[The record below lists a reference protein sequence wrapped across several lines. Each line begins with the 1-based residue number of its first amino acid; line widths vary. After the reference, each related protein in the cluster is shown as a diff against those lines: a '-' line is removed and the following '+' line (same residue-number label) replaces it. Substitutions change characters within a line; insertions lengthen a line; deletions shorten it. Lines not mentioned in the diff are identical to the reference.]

1 MTNAH
6 LTHLVFSARIW
17 LRSTTTVALLPI
29 FCGAKY
35 DSRKQASPRWY
46 TIPNTIFPPH
56 LRTWL
61 DWRNTWENWNIM
73 ALLLAG
79 TFIPFNKRKLC
90 SSSQL
95 SFLFIKVRL
104 ESLCLG
110 FFRNNCKTDKTSTLF
125 AFYSSKNLCQISEC
139 CNLIIP
145 DIMLIFQ
152 WLLLLHSPGL
162 YFIRYS
168 SADTHVVFYT
178 VNPVLL
184 FSFSAMMGT
193 VWKLILMT
201 LASTTK
207 DYSSYCPKFS
217 RKEIKNSCTTKKR
230 WAAMAFL
237 EIRRYIK
244 DKNSWKWLA
253 AQKRF
258 AGLAKI
264 NESECRNSSSSGGGR
279 GLCCRRPPSLS
290 LWLKSWKKTK
300 ERPTK
305 IRKD

>member
-1 MTNAH
+1 MIANVWCCSLCYNPTYF
-6 LTHLVFSARIW
+6 LLLCYISGQQGGWCFSIKRKKSPFSWQMPIW
-17 LRSTTTVALLPI
+17 LTWYSPLEFDYVALLQLRYCLF

-125 AFYSSKNLCQISEC
+125 AF
-139 CNLIIP
+139 
-145 DIMLIFQ
+145 F
-152 WLLLLHSPGL
+152 
-162 YFIRYS
+162 
-168 SADTHVVFYT
+168 
-178 VNPVLL
+178 
-184 FSFSAMMGT
+184 
-193 VWKLILMT
+193 
-201 LASTTK
+201 
-207 DYSSYCPKFS
+207 
-217 RKEIKNSCTTKKR
+217 
-230 WAAMAFL
+230 
-237 EIRRYIK
+237 
-244 DKNSWKWLA
+244 
-253 AQKRF
+253 
-258 AGLAKI
+258 LAKI
-264 NESECRNSSSSGGGR
+264 YVK
-279 GLCCRRPPSLS
+279 SLS
-290 LWLKSWKKTK
+290 AVIW
-300 ERPTK
+300 
-305 IRKD
+305 

>member
-1 MTNAH
+1 MP
-6 LTHLVFSARIW
+6 IW
-17 LRSTTTVALLPI
+17 LTWYSPLEFDYVALLQLRYCLFFVAQNMTVESKHHHGGTPFQILFSLPI
-29 FCGAKY
+29 WGR
-35 DSRKQASPRWY
+35 DWIGE
-46 TIPNTIFPPH
+46 IPEKIETS
-56 LRTWL
+56 W
-61 DWRNTWENWNIM
+61 
-73 ALLLAG
+73 
-79 TFIPFNKRKLC
+79 LC
-90 SSSQL
+90 SSQGLL
-95 SFLFIKVRL
+95 SLLIKESSAHHHSFHFFFMKVGL

-162 YFIRYS
+162 CFIRYS

-217 RKEIKNSCTTKKR
+217 RKEKKNSCTTKKR

-279 GLCCRRPPSLS
+279 GLCCRRPPLSS

>member
-1 MTNAH
+1 M
-6 LTHLVFSARIW
+6 
-17 LRSTTTVALLPI
+17 
-29 FCGAKY
+29 
-35 DSRKQASPRWY
+35 
-46 TIPNTIFPPH
+46 
-56 LRTWL
+56 
-61 DWRNTWENWNIM
+61 
-73 ALLLAG
+73 
-79 TFIPFNKRKLC
+79 KR
-90 SSSQL
+90 
-95 SFLFIKVRL
+95 
-104 ESLCLG
+104 SLCQ
-110 FFRNNCKTDKTSTLF
+110 
-125 AFYSSKNLCQISEC
+125 AF
-139 CNLIIP
+139 NLINVSK
-145 DIMLIFQ
+145 LIFE
-152 WLLLLHSPGL
+152 WLLFSFETHSS
-162 YFIRYS
+162 FHR
-168 SADTHVVFYT
+168 

-217 RKEIKNSCTTKKR
+217 RKEKKNSCTTKKR

-279 GLCCRRPPSLS
+279 GLCCRPPLS